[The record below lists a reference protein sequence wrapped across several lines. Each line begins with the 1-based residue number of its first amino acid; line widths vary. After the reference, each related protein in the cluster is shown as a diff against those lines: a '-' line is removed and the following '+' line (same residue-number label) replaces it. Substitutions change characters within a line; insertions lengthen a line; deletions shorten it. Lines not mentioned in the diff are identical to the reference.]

1 MLNNPTEAPVA
12 PEATHIG
19 WRTSPNDAAQGM
31 DHLVLGD
38 AWNPTP
44 GDLRQPLVEFINQE
58 AAPSGSKPQT
68 QEPQFQEPNF
78 QAMEDTL
85 LEPGCRLWGGDSQE
99 DQLEAAP
106 LVVFGEDPDTD
117 QDQTVFS

>member
-1 MLNNPTEAPVA
+1 MLNNPTEA

-44 GDLRQPLVEFINQE
+44 NDLGQPLVEFMNPDAGSGATE
-58 AAPSGSKPQT
+58 PAPA
-68 QEPQFQEPNF
+68 EPQF

-85 LEPGCRLWGGDSQE
+85 LEPGCRLWGGDS
-99 DQLEAAP
+99 DADPLEAAP
-106 LVVFGEDPDTD
+106 LVVFGDDPDAD